1 MPGWR
6 VFCLFYILPCSVG
19 LTVFSDTCREVP
31 ESWIIPEN
39 PWKIRADSM
48 SRVFQTYLQ
57 TSEHTSSTFSC
68 ELRVILHVR
77 LKKIHPRAVGS
88 LMHEQTRRCPRPDA
102 GAGEDLLHRSS
113 KNITTLPSW
122 WEKKKKPQKNC
133 WPIRGRL
140 GGVHQE
146 TAMSPVA
153 RRHGRLEQG
162 ERERACR
169 AERGWKVI
177 QHRYDLSSSH

>member
-122 WEKKKKPQKNC
+122 WEKKKQQPPPKKKKTPKKLLTNQR
-133 WPIRGRL
+133 P
-140 GGVHQE
+140 
-146 TAMSPVA
+146 A
-153 RRHGRLEQG
+153 RRRPSGNSHVT
-162 ERERACR
+162 CR
-169 AERGWKVI
+169 
-177 QHRYDLSSSH
+177 